1 MEYTFTKGECYIA
14 PYLKDYYEIYHILKD
29 SNKLEDVK
37 CESIL
42 IKPDEIYNR
51 GVIDGTD
58 ILDSFSMKK
67 ISPAVLDM
75 IKNTSKGFEKD
86 VRLLLD
92 SVGYDPKEELA
103 PDKCFSVQIKKNHF
117 EFARVVWFEAVEDET
132 NGVSPIY
139 ELDEPGGE
147 LHGEFIVMAE
157 HALCK
162 VRGWFPYEEY
172 IKNKHK
178 CHNTYPSFLFDMVDD
193 LLQQRLNYFWNL
205 FKKYLHNQ
213 NINWNGR
220 W

>member
-1 MEYTFTKGECYIA
+1 MGHIFTKGECYISR
-14 PYLKDYYEIYHILKD
+14 YLKEYYEIYHILED
-29 SNKLEDVK
+29 SNDPENLKYED
-37 CESIL
+37 I
-42 IKPDEIYNR
+42 IITPDQIYSR
-51 GVIDGTD
+51 GVITD
-58 ILDSFSMKK
+58 SDIPHSFSMKK
-67 ISPAVLDM
+67 ISPVVLDM

-86 VRLLLD
+86 VKLLLD
-92 SVGYDPKEELA
+92 SVGYDPQEKLA
-103 PDKCFSVQIKKNHF
+103 PDKCFSVQIEENHF
-117 EFARVVWFEAVEDET
+117 EFARVVWFEPIDDEGY
-132 NGVSPIY
+132 GVCPIY

-178 CHNTYPSFLFDMVDD
+178 CHNTYPSFLFGMVDD